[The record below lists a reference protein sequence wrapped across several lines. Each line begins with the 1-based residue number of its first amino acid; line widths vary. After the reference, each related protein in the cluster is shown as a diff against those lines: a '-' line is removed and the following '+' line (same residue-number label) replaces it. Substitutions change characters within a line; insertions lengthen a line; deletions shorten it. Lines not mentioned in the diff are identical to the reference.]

1 MNSFDSCNCEANVL
15 FDAPLVPCDF
25 CSFHLNVLT
34 TFPVQI
40 HVSNFKCTFAQT
52 TKFHLNSTIFFFTF
66 YRCIVEYKANCT
78 SESRMN
84 QLNSSQTTQL
94 QWKWDKNGYWPLASI
109 SCRPALNI
117 STEINF
123 FADFRYSSD
132 SQAIDTLSLVWL
144 LIILNSWGISSV
156 NTILITSKTSEYTF
170 RFGVLFDLW
179 SNSPRDF
186 SSAKTRLCLAATMCV

>member
-1 MNSFDSCNCEANVL
+1 MSRISNA
-15 FDAPLVPCDF
+15 
-25 CSFHLNVLT
+25 HLHK
-34 TFPVQI
+34 PR
-40 HVSNFKCTFAQT
+40 
-52 TKFHLNSTIFFFTF
+52 NSTWILPFFFFTF

-94 QWKWDKNGYWPLASI
+94 QWKWDKNGYWPLAGI
-109 SCRPALNI
+109 SCSAALNI
-117 STEINF
+117 STETNFF